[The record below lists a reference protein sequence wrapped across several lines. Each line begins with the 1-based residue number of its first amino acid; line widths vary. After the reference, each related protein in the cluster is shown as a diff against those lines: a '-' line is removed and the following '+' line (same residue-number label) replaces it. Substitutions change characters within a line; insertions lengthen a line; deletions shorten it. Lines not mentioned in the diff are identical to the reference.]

1 MVIHYALQL
10 GLGLLVLTRVF
21 FHVRTVRLVPIAIS
35 EKPAMEVAL
44 KRRAGMNFSEIRSE
58 YR

>member
-1 MVIHYALQL
+1 MGILYAWQL
-10 GLGLLVLTRVF
+10 GLSLLVLTRVF

-35 EKPAMEVAL
+35 EKAAMEVAL

>member
-1 MVIHYALQL
+1 MGILYAWQL

-44 KRRAGMNFSEIRSE
+44 KRRAGMNFSETRSE

>member
-1 MVIHYALQL
+1 MGILHAWQL

-21 FHVRTVRLVPIAIS
+21 FHVKTVRLVPIAIS

-44 KRRAGMNFSEIRSE
+44 KRRAGMNLSETRSE